1 MIKYVN
7 VNVKIIVK
15 ILKNYSYLLHR
26 IIKDYSFNSS
36 TCIYENSKYLK
47 SVVADTSVTMR
58 DKILIVMN
66 NLSTKK
72 A

>member
-7 VNVKIIVK
+7 VNVKIKVK

-26 IIKDYSFNSS
+26 IVKDYSFNSS
-36 TCIYENSKYLK
+36 TCIYENSKHLK
-47 SVVADTSVTMR
+47 SVADTSVTTC
-58 DKILIVMN
+58 DKIVIVMN

>member
-47 SVVADTSVTMR
+47 SVADISVTMR

>member
-47 SVVADTSVTMR
+47 SVADTSVTMR